1 MSSESVLFSSLSFL
15 SFFKDNRA
23 GLTNRSLWTRF
34 INYLQDVGFHK
45 EKEVA
50 FSHKQ
55 AALMKLGRDGWCA
68 PEL

>member
-1 MSSESVLFSSLSFL
+1 MSSESFSYL
-15 SFFKDNRA
+15 
-23 GLTNRSLWTRF
+23 LWTVTEAGWWLTLTVCMYVRF

-45 EKEVA
+45 EKEIA

-55 AALMKLGRDGWCA
+55 AALMKIGRDGWSA